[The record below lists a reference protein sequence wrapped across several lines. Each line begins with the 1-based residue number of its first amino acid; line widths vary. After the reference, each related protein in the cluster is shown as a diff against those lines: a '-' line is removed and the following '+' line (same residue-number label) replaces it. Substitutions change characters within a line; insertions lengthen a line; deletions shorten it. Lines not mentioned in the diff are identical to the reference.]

1 MAHSLSAKKRIRQN
15 EKRRLRNR
23 GRKER
28 LKTALR
34 GFQSALQSGEPQAI
48 NEELRKAQKALDKAQ
63 AKGILHRCNADR
75 RKGRLALAA
84 NRALA
89 QPGEAASA

>member
-28 LKTALR
+28 LKRTLR
-34 GFQSALQSGEPQAI
+34 GFHAALDGGDAGTI
-48 NEELRKAQKALDKAQ
+48 TEELRKAHKALDKAQ
-63 AKGILHRCNADR
+63 TKGILHRRSADR
-75 RKGRLALAA
+75 RKSRLARAA
-84 NRALA
+84 NRAA
-89 QPGEAASA
+89 AGATAEAE